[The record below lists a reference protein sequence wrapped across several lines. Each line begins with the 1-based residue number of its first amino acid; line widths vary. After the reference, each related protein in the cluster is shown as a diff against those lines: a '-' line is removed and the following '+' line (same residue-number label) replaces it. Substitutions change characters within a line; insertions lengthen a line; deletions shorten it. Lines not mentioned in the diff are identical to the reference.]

1 MQTLKGRT
9 ALITG
14 AAHPQGIGYSIAQ
27 TLAKHGARVILADID
42 TDQLVKSKD
51 ALQQSG
57 HEAYSYTFDVTNYEE
72 TKNAVDLA
80 LREVGKIDILVNNVG
95 GSSRI
100 SKEEM
105 AFTHEQL
112 KPDSFMG
119 VTNVE
124 IEQWHKLLNVNL
136 NGAFYVTRAVI
147 PSMID
152 HRYGK
157 IVNISSMAGR
167 QGASKNQVFTSG
179 PYAVAKAGVIALTR
193 QLALELGEYN
203 INVNSIAPG
212 LIMSAR
218 GHVLKN
224 HQDENTFRQLIRRIP
239 LERIGEVNDIAE
251 VAYCLCSDMFSY
263 VTGQTIDVNG
273 GLFFS

>member
-1 MQTLKGRT
+1 
-9 ALITG
+9 
-14 AAHPQGIGYSIAQ
+14 
-27 TLAKHGARVILADID
+27 
-42 TDQLVKSKD
+42 
-51 ALQQSG
+51 
-57 HEAYSYTFDVTNYEE
+57 
-72 TKNAVDLA
+72 LA